1 MARAYEYLNRPL
13 PFTDIELQEYDRRA
27 RSAYQLLMD
36 VRRFLNLP
44 PEDNA
49 RIQAL
54 TQLLRIV
61 YSQRPL
67 PYEEHLNLY

>member
-1 MARAYEYLNRPL
+1 MARAYDYLNQPF
-13 PFTDIELQEYDRRA
+13 PFTDIELQQYDRRA
-27 RSAYQLLMD
+27 RNAYQVLMD
-36 VRRFLNLP
+36 ARRFLNLSA
-44 PEDNA
+44 EDNV

-54 TQLLRIV
+54 TQLLRVI